1 MVPVQEAGYP
11 DINIICEKVAAEG
24 ETRFEDRY
32 RLPIGISV
40 NMTSFS
46 AKLLTSSVYNP
57 RNILVFAQ
65 MGDGN
70 ELEVQSAAAFAAP
83 GEALTYLQLQAS
95 FSPELIRLRLV
106 ANRTCPKNNTF
117 ISTAYL

>member
-1 MVPVQEAGYP
+1 MQEAGFP

-46 AKLLTSSVYNP
+46 AKLLTSAIYNP
-57 RNILVFAQ
+57 RNIMVFSQVGFSGWAQ
-65 MGDGN
+65 CRHYHK
-70 ELEVQSAAAFAAP
+70 
-83 GEALTYLQLQAS
+83 EATRSLG
-95 FSPELIRLRLV
+95 P
-106 ANRTCPKNNTF
+106 
-117 ISTAYL
+117 

>member
-1 MVPVQEAGYP
+1 MLIGMCTKQRVACMQEAGFP

-46 AKLLTSSVYNP
+46 AKLLTSAIYNP
-57 RNILVFAQ
+57 RNIMVFSQ
-65 MGDGN
+65 VSPLGGLSVPF
-70 ELEVQSAAAFAAP
+70 ELDTITLTVAAVHAIAAM
-83 GEALTYLQLQAS
+83 L
-95 FSPELIRLRLV
+95 
-106 ANRTCPKNNTF
+106 NRFQC
-117 ISTAYL
+117 

>member
-1 MVPVQEAGYP
+1 MQEAGFP

-46 AKLLTSSVYNP
+46 AKLLTSAIYNP
-57 RNILVFAQ
+57 RNIMVFSQVGVTCRLTAHL
-65 MGDGN
+65 
-70 ELEVQSAAAFAAP
+70 LEGIGVVYEGIF
-83 GEALTYLQLQAS
+83 GALLMCHEES
-95 FSPELIRLRLV
+95 KS
-106 ANRTCPKNNTF
+106 KNK
-117 ISTAYL
+117 AER

>member
-1 MVPVQEAGYP
+1 MVCAQEAGFP

-46 AKLLTSSVYNP
+46 AKLLTSAIYNP
-57 RNILVFAQ
+57 RNIMVFSQVGLPRA
-65 MGDGN
+65 
-70 ELEVQSAAAFAAP
+70 SAVEKISILP
-83 GEALTYLQLQAS
+83 GLY
-95 FSPELIRLRLV
+95 
-106 ANRTCPKNNTF
+106 
-117 ISTAYL
+117 

>member
-1 MVPVQEAGYP
+1 MTAEACMQEAGFP

-46 AKLLTSSVYNP
+46 AKLLTSAIYNP
-57 RNILVFAQ
+57 RNIMVFSQVGVTGRLTAHLLQ
-65 MGDGN
+65 WIGVVFECM
-70 ELEVQSAAAFAAP
+70 F
-83 GEALTYLQLQAS
+83 EALLMCHE
-95 FSPELIRLRLV
+95 ELKG
-106 ANRTCPKNNTF
+106 KNK
-117 ISTAYL
+117 AER

>member
-1 MVPVQEAGYP
+1 MQEAGFP

-46 AKLLTSSVYNP
+46 AKLLTSAIYNP
-57 RNILVFAQ
+57 RNIMVFSQ
-65 MGDGN
+65 VHSLDESSVLCKPRLERGN
-70 ELEVQSAAAFAAP
+70 KLLCMQVQH
-83 GEALTYLQLQAS
+83 
-95 FSPELIRLRLV
+95 
-106 ANRTCPKNNTF
+106 
-117 ISTAYL
+117 

>member
-1 MVPVQEAGYP
+1 MILGHFLHSWVVSGGFIIAGRCAAQEAGYP

-46 AKLLTSSVYNP
+46 AKLLTSTLYNP

-65 MGDGN
+65 
-70 ELEVQSAAAFAAP
+70 VHA
-83 GEALTYLQLQAS
+83 EALHMRLLY
-95 FSPELIRLRLV
+95 IRDDMCV
-106 ANRTCPKNNTF
+106 SRTCL
-117 ISTAYL
+117 SMSMSASSASQL

>member
-1 MVPVQEAGYP
+1 MLNVMRTDRQVACVQEAGFP

-46 AKLLTSSVYNP
+46 AKLLTSAIYNP
-57 RNILVFAQ
+57 RNIMVFSQ
-65 MGDGN
+65 VSSLC
-70 ELEVQSAAAFAAP
+70 ELDVLF
-83 GEALTYLQLQAS
+83 
-95 FSPELIRLRLV
+95 ELG
-106 ANRTCPKNNTF
+106 
-117 ISTAYL
+117 S